1 VVLWRKHQRVWLGSH
16 GGLISARKQVRQAKI
31 GLGMD
36 KATNI
41 PKSGP
46 THEIRVVDEA
56 LRINVLPRAYHHVL
70 RRRNIDQWGFPRVGM
85 RHPDGD
91 GKPVGTATE
100 ANGDRARQV
109 QKQRAGAI
117 RES

>member
-1 VVLWRKHQRVWLGSH
+1 MAKTSD
-16 GGLISARKQVRQAKI
+16 SMARKSWRVDFC
-31 GLGMD
+31 D
-36 KATNI
+36 KASQTSKERLVKDKVTYI
-41 PKSGP
+41 PEFGP

-56 LRINVLPRAYHHVL
+56 LRINVLARAYHHVL
-70 RRRNIDQWGFPRVGM
+70 RRRDINQWGFPRVGM

-109 QKQRAGAI
+109 QQQRAGAI
-117 RES
+117 GES